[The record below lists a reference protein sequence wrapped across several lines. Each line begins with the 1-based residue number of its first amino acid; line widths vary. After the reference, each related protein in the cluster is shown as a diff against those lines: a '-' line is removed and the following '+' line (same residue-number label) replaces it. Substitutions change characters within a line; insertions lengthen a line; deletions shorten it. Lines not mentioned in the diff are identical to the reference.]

1 MRRDVVMSGRL
12 SYIAVLRKKRKEK
25 KTKGKEKTLR
35 VVHVVKDHNMAHLVH
50 VGSCIICQT
59 FFEHVLKQKIK

>member
-1 MRRDVVMSGRL
+1 MRCDVVMSGRL
-12 SYIAVLRKKRKEK
+12 SYIAVLRKEKEK
-25 KTKGKEKTLR
+25 KKKKEKTLR

-59 FFEHVLKQKIK
+59 FSNMYENKK